1 MLFAIA
7 PSAISVRESDPS
19 RKTWQTVL
27 NGDVFELRSDDSES
41 KPNVTNASA
50 GTQAGAK
57 TADLLEVKPF
67 VKPVGNT
74 LDTATSLP
82 AAPNGFYFHKLN
94 PENTEVT
101 CDAFG
106 KSTWLPPE

>member
-1 MLFAIA
+1 M
-7 PSAISVRESDPS
+7 PVSAISVRESDVN

-41 KPNVTNASA
+41 KPIVANGSSS
-50 GTQAGAK
+50 TQAALK
-57 TADLLEVKPF
+57 TGDHLAPPKEVKPL
-67 VKPVGNT
+67 VKPDVNT

-82 AAPNGFYFHKLN
+82 TPPQGFYFHKLN

-106 KSTWLPPE
+106 EWCL